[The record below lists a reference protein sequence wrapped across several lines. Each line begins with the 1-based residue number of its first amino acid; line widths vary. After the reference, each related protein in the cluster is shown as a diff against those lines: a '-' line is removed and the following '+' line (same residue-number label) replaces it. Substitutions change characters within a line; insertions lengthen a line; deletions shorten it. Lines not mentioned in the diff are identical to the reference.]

1 MMPAATAADRD
12 AFPLDDLMAV
22 VRRHWGFTSL
32 WPLQE
37 AAMRAV
43 LGQRDSLVVLP
54 TGGGKSLCYQ
64 APAVLR
70 GETTVVIS
78 PLISLMKDQVDAL
91 RANGVPA
98 VQLNSSMSPEEL
110 RDGEREVLSG
120 QVRLLFAS
128 PERMATPS
136 FRRLVSQLRIRTF
149 AIDEAHCISH
159 WGHDFRPEYRMLSEI
174 KKHYPE
180 ASVHAFTATAT
191 QQVRDDILAELE
203 LRDAEVLVGNFDRP
217 NLTYRV
223 LRREDLFEQILEC
236 VARHPG
242 EAGIVYCIRRRDVD
256 ELTPQLVAA
265 KIRAKPYHAGMTP
278 EKRRATQ
285 NAFASEQCDVVV
297 ATVAFGM
304 GIDRSNVRYV
314 IHAGMPKSIEHY
326 QQETGRA
333 GRDGL
338 EAECLLLYGAD
349 DAMTWR
355 YLVEKSVKDAEK
367 EGKCLNPDYLPHA
380 LWMIDEVERFCRPMR
395 CRHRALVEYFGQP
408 YPNESCG
415 ACDMCLGDAVPVPDA
430 QTVAKKILSCVARVN
445 ESFGVN
451 HVVSVLRG
459 VESEAVKKFQ
469 HERLST
475 FGLLKGCRKNDV
487 RDWVHQ
493 LMGQDLLASELVG
506 DGEKKYPVLK
516 LNAASWDVMKD
527 RRTVKLYF
535 FGTPSQTDEASPG
548 RRRREKPPRQERR
561 SRYDVD
567 SWEGVD
573 RDLFERLRT
582 LRRQW
587 AYERNVPSYVIF
599 DDGTLR
605 DLARVRPSSPETLR
619 RVYGIGEIKQR
630 DFGTALLAEIR
641 GFCDQ
646 TGASVDQ
653 FALPEDGL
661 APMDPMR
668 TGPAKER
675 AFEMFEQG
683 ASIDDVMGRLL
694 RSRSTVTG
702 YLAEYIEAW
711 RPVSIANW
719 VDDATYARVTAAAE
733 KDTSGRLKPIFEACG
748 GEIPYDAIRLV
759 LSHVRPRAEV

>member
-1 MMPAATAADRD
+1 MIRTAAACDRGD
-12 AFPLDDLMAV
+12 FPLNELMAV

-43 LGQRDSLVVLP
+43 IARRDSLLVLP

-70 GETTVVIS
+70 NETTVVIS
-78 PLISLMKDQVDAL
+78 PLIALMKDQVDAL

-98 VQLNSSMSPEEL
+98 VQLNSAMSPEEL
-110 RDGEREVLSG
+110 NDGEREVLSG
-120 QVRLLFAS
+120 RVRLLFAS

-136 FRRLVSQLRIRTF
+136 FRRLLAQLRIRTF

-174 KKHYPE
+174 KRVYAE
-180 ASVHAFTATAT
+180 SSVHAFTATAT
-191 QQVRDDILAELE
+191 RQVRNDILAALE

-223 LRREDLFEQILEC
+223 LRREDLLAQLLDCIG
-236 VARHPG
+236 RHAN
-242 EAGIVYCIRRRDVD
+242 EAGIIYCIRRRDVD

-265 KIRAKPYHAGMTP
+265 GIRAKPYHAGLTSD
-278 EKRRATQ
+278 KRRETQ
-285 NAFASEQCDVVV
+285 NEFAAEQCDVVV

-338 EAECLLLYGAD
+338 EAECLLLYGGED
-349 DAMTWR
+349 SGTWR
-355 YLVEKSVKDAEK
+355 YLVEKSIKDAES
-367 EGKCLNPDYLPHA
+367 EGKNVDSQYGSHA
-380 LWMIDEVERFCRPMR
+380 LWMIDQMERFCRPAR
-395 CRHRALVEYFGQP
+395 CRHRALVEYFGQT
-408 YPNESCG
+408 YPNDSCG
-415 ACDMCLGDAVPVPDA
+415 ACDLCLGDAVPVPDG
-430 QTVAKKILSCVARVN
+430 QTVAKKILSCVARVR

-459 VESEAVKKFQ
+459 VDSEAVRKFQ

-493 LMGQDLLASELVG
+493 LLGQDVLASDLVG
-506 DGEKKYPVLK
+506 EGEKKYPVLK
-516 LNAASWDVMKD
+516 LNEASWEVMKD
-527 RRTVKLYF
+527 QRTVRLYF
-535 FGTPSQTDEASPG
+535 FGTPSQGDEDRPQ
-548 RRRREKPPRQERR
+548 RKRRERASRNERR
-561 SRYDVD
+561 SRFDAD

-573 RDLFERLRT
+573 RDLFERLRA

-587 AYERNVPSYVIF
+587 AQERNVPSYVILG
-599 DDGTLR
+599 DAALR
-605 DLARVRPSSPETLR
+605 DLARVRPASADTLR
-619 RVYGIGEIKQR
+619 RVYGIGEVKQR
-630 DFGTALLAEIR
+630 DFGAALLAEIR
-641 GFCDQ
+641 DYCRQ
-646 TGASVDQ
+646 TGASADQ
-653 FALPEDGL
+653 IAEAAAADL
-661 APMDPMR
+661 MR
-668 TGPAKER
+668 NGSAKER
-675 AFEMFEQG
+675 AFEMFEGG
-683 ASIDDVMGRLL
+683 ASVDDVMAKLL
-694 RSRSTVTG
+694 RSRSTVAG
-702 YLAEYIEAW
+702 YLAEYIESW
-711 RPVSIANW
+711 RPASVSNW
-719 VDDATYARVTAAAE
+719 VDDATYARVVAAAE
-733 KDTSGRLKPIFEACG
+733 NDTSGRLKPIFEACG
-748 GEIPYDAIRLV
+748 GEVPYEVIRCV
-759 LSHVRPRAEV
+759 LAHQRST